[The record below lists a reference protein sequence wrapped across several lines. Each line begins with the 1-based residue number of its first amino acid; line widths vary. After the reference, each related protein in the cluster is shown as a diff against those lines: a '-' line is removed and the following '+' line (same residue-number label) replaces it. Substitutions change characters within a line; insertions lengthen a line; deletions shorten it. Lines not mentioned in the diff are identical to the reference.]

1 MIFLVINFQLITYMH
16 NFQFKFNFLVAQS
29 AKDLISRK
37 SNVSFR
43 VIFVII
49 GFYDINSMSFVA
61 VSAHLFNFS
70 LMNLSVILCVSRS
83 MPMKGS
89 IVASV

>member
-1 MIFLVINFQLITYMH
+1 MH